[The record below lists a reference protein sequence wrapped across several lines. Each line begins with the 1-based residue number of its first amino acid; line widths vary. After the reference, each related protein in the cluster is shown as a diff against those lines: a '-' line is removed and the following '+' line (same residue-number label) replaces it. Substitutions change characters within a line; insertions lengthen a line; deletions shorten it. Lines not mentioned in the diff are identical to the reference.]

1 MRIFKVQDMDEKHEI
16 DKSVALTGEFP
27 SNSCK
32 SSSIKREN
40 KKMIQNF
47 DQNLIQTSRSA
58 KSPRTFR
65 SKKQI
70 STSQKSIKSQDDGE
84 NYYE

>member
-1 MRIFKVQDMDEKHEI
+1 MDNHKKIMRIFKVQDMDEKHEI

-32 SSSIKREN
+32 SSGIKREN

-47 DQNLIQTSRSA
+47 DQDFIQ
-58 KSPRTFR
+58 
-65 SKKQI
+65 SKRDPLRVDI
-70 STSQKSIKSQDDGE
+70 
-84 NYYE
+84 